1 MIPFRGRVSDKMH
14 AMNILLSIAITTGI
28 LSGLWGWVAVSL
40 GLLSWAGFLGCTA
53 YFACPQGGLKGLFI
67 SGSTMMSGVVWALII
82 MKGSA
87 LAPHLEI
94 VGYMMTGVVAF
105 LMCIQAKHLLLS
117 FVPGTFI
124 GACATFAGQ
133 GDWKMIVPSLLLG
146 LVFGYAMK
154 NSGLWLA
161 ARRERAQN
169 VTVLSK

>member
-1 MIPFRGRVSDKMH
+1 MST
-14 AMNILLSIAITTGI
+14 LLAIAITTGI

-53 YFACPQGGLKGLFI
+53 YFACPQGGLKGLGISACTLI
-67 SGSTMMSGVVWALII
+67 SGVLWALVII
-82 MKGSA
+82 HGSA
-87 LAPHLEI
+87 LAPHLES
-94 VGYMMTGVVAF
+94 VGYIMTGMVAF
-105 LMCIQAKHLLLS
+105 LMCIQAKQLLLS

-133 GDWKMIVPSLLLG
+133 GDYKLVVPSVMLG

-161 ARRERAQN
+161 SRAAKKRLPLN
-169 VTVLSK
+169 APE